1 MNTYKRITIAF
12 VFGAAAVLAL
22 PLVAL
27 YGAWSY
33 FNACQVQVSKIIKK
47 FQKYEQA

>member
-1 MNTYKRITIAF
+1 MSNFKRFIIAF